1 MATAINHQAETKTA
15 TLATPIIKDG
25 VEIKTIEVRKPHSG
39 SLRGLSL
46 IDVCEMKFEAGEVLL
61 PRISSLTER
70 DLLNLAPENW
80 APLLTT
86 VASFFVDTEQ

>member
-1 MATAINHQAETKTA
+1 MATAIKDQSQTRIA
-15 TLATPIIKDG
+15 TLATPIIKDD
-25 VEIKTIEVRKPHSG
+25 VEIKTVEISKPNSG
-39 SLRGLSL
+39 NLRGLSL
-46 IDVCEMKFEAGEVLL
+46 IDVCEMKFEAGEIIL